1 MVSTVLAGGI
11 ALILSSVSVFSI
23 LSLKVFM
30 NRLVS
35 RGGKIFL
42 KILVVLSIILSAV
55 GMVSLTVYEAY
66 LNYLYSYSSGLIARP
81 EPAFNIEIV
90 LIMTLFGLFSGALS
104 SLIWFAIIR
113 GFEKLVLK
121 R

>member
-1 MVSTVLAGGI
+1 MVSTVLVGGI

-30 NRLVS
+30 NRLAS

-42 KILVVLSIILSAV
+42 KILVILSIILSAI
-55 GMVSLTVYEAY
+55 GMISLAVYEAY
-66 LNYLYSYSSGLIARP
+66 LSYLYSYTGLIARP

-90 LIMTLFGLFSGALS
+90 LIMTLLGLISGALS

-113 GFEKLVLK
+113 GFEKLILK
-121 R
+121 K

>member
-35 RGGKIFL
+35 RGGKNFL
-42 KILVVLSIILSAV
+42 KILIVLSIILSAV
-55 GMVSLTVYEAY
+55 GIVSLTVYEAY
-66 LNYLYSYSSGLIARP
+66 LNYLYSYSGLIVRP

>member
-23 LSLKVFM
+23 LSLKVFIHK
-30 NRLVS
+30 LVS

-42 KILVVLSIILSAV
+42 KILVILSIILSTI
-55 GMVSLTVYEAY
+55 GMISLAVYEAY
-66 LNYLYSYSSGLIARP
+66 LNYLYSYSGLTARP

-90 LIMTLFGLFSGALS
+90 LIMTLFGLLSGALS